1 MFERSER
8 EREKKERERESV
20 PIGETKRVY
29 LRLSIFV
36 FYLRTKSELN

>member
-8 EREKKERERESV
+8 EREKKERESV